1 MCPSKVPEGEQ
12 RGWIIPIGGAE
23 DKESRRRILKRFVQ
37 LCGGRDARIAII
49 PTASRLADTGKRYE
63 DLFERLEAGSATSID
78 FQTRE
83 DGERED

>member
-37 LCGGRDARIAII
+37 LCGGRDARIAVI
-49 PTASRLADTGKRYE
+49 PTASRLVAPARP
-63 DLFERLEAGSATSID
+63 S
-78 FQTRE
+78 
-83 DGERED
+83 